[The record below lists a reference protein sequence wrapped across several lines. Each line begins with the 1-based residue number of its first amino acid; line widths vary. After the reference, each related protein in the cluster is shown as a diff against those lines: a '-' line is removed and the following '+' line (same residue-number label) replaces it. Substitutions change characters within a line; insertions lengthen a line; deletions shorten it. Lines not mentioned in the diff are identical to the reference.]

1 MGYSIDIGA
10 GSNAPVPPLQPA
22 PANVAAGRA
31 SGQVTSEQSSADTVG
46 GVVAG
51 GTQDGITVVYDPI
64 DKTVDFTNTD
74 KGSVAVAS
82 HVAAVDPHG
91 DRAYS
96 DAALSAH
103 GAALNPHPQ
112 YVAKAGD
119 TMTGALITLAS
130 AVGGAGFRLPHGT
143 APTTPTNGDVW
154 TTTAGMYARING
166 ATVGPFGTG
175 GGGGGGG
182 GGMYTKGAAF
192 AGSPVDPSAAPV
204 VYVVAGAAGT
214 ITAATIVGD
223 LAGSAT
229 FEVWKTTYAGGPPT
243 SSNKISASAPPTVS
257 ASTKSRDTTLTGWT
271 TAVAA
276 GDIIAFK
283 ILTSSTFKWV
293 SVTLEITP

>member
-22 PANVAAGRA
+22 SANVATGRA

-82 HVAAVDPHG
+82 HVAAVDPHTQYETTAEVAAQIATHSTATDPHG

-154 TTTAGMYARING
+154 TTTAGIYVRVNG
-166 ATVGPFGTG
+166 ATVGPLGAG
-175 GGGGGGG
+175 GGSG
-182 GGMYTKGAAF
+182 
-192 AGSPVDPSAAPV
+192 
-204 VYVVAGAAGT
+204 
-214 ITAATIVGD
+214 
-223 LAGSAT
+223 
-229 FEVWKTTYAGGPPT
+229 
-243 SSNKISASAPPTVS
+243 
-257 ASTKSRDTTLTGWT
+257 
-271 TAVAA
+271 
-276 GDIIAFK
+276 
-283 ILTSSTFKWV
+283 LTSAEVRRRIF
-293 SVTLEITP
+293 IGA